1 MKRRV
6 NLSTV
11 RAVEFVDESA
21 FNLAHTFQVSLILC
35 VCGYVHAGKGEGQYT
50 APF

>member
-21 FNLAHTFQVSLILC
+21 FNIAHTFQVSIIVC
-35 VCGYVHAGKGEGQYT
+35 VCI
-50 APF
+50 